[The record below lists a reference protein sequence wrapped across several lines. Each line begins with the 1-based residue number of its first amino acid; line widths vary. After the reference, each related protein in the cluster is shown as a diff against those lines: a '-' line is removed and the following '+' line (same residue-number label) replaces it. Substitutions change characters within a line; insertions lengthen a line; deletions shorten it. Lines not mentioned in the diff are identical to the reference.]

1 MSLVMIL
8 ITTPIQAIA
17 LSIDKTEVNNE
28 ITIPNHNEI
37 EGDVFI
43 VQEDISKRG
52 QFEKHYLCSDG
63 TYVSVAY
70 PEAIHYLDENSVWQD
85 VDQSLRYDSSIG
97 MYTSDK
103 TDFSVSFSNNVSSTN
118 IAKIEKNG
126 YTLSWGIQTTQ
137 KIKNELSRSS
147 IAQNDKAACG
157 TSEMMLIPS
166 SSVAAKVSSPI
177 ATKTNMTD
185 RLISSEDTFSLPNIS
200 SQISY
205 NDIFDG
211 IENVSLKY
219 TVYHNKIEEDIVI
232 SERGDIRSVSMN
244 MDIGILTPIVNADGS
259 VNLVDTNNEMQFHI
273 GIPYMVDAD
282 YKVCNDIQ
290 VTAEKNGTFCVI
302 TYTPNAE
309 WFESSERVFPI
320 LLDPS
325 ITTNDYVS
333 NIEDTYVE
341 QNSSVNHS
349 SEQYLYIT
357 PNGSNKR
364 NAIVRITKLP
374 EIDNSMP
381 IISASLS
388 LTTQSASSDEIDLK
402 ASYVD
407 SGLEL
412 HEYTYYATTIDTF
425 TYVSHSMIGD
435 GESSVVFD
443 VSPYIY
449 EMYADKQFD
458 DEYGYDYH
466 GDFIIGYDNS
476 STTTY
481 LPPFYSSE
489 YTITSNRPVFK
500 VRYGYTLPAGM
511 LSGSVYSFR
520 NGGSYSYMSVN
531 GTNPTNNSNIYQV
544 WSDGDIAATTQ
555 KFKLEYVQSTGGYL
569 LRAMSSSSGTDKV
582 VSINRSGMDLANN
595 MNVTLSTY
603 SDSISQEWL
612 IIPIDYDE
620 FKIVPRANMSLAL
633 TSYGFNDGTN
643 TGITSTSQGNIFVQT
658 MTDDNSN
665 QKWYIFDN
673 NDNEVMTSQSS
684 APYETG
690 YYYIS
695 NSFNGK
701 YLHISNSL
709 ADCMR
714 GQKSALG
721 DSTVKWHIFNLGDGY
736 CTIQRTDILHC
747 YLAPSNNTNGSGVR
761 VYNNQSETIPDIC
774 KWSIQLGSSG
784 GYVLRNKG
792 TGYYLTATDAV
803 SNPSSLLMSSLYSAG
818 TDAYKRQN
826 WRIVPEDYYVELG
839 VAASF
844 NDIDIDVGE
853 TKGASINKAPS
864 SASWASYTDFDYI
877 ITSDSQNVS
886 YDANTHK
893 FTSKKRG
900 EYTDIE
906 PIIVSVTATH
916 KTTGLSDTFE
926 IKVNK
931 EAIIIIPGILGS
943 ELFAG
948 QDYGYFK
955 EGMPLI
961 STSMQDCFHGLST
974 ITEDFEVW
982 KQVNEEYLTDTSIT
996 LAEYADC
1003 LYEFLRCNDD
1013 GTSNKIVSV
1022 KKYKHPDL
1030 DNERSVYTDSCG
1042 TFDYY
1047 DDLYEALI
1055 ADDDIDDKYYV
1066 EFFSY
1071 DWRMANTTSAILL
1084 NSFISNNNYDKVTLV
1099 AHSMGGLV
1107 ASAFLALGEEQKNKV
1122 DELYYIASP
1131 LLGTP
1136 EMANVLGMLDFS
1148 NLSGGA
1154 FDALM
1159 SNVVNVLLSF
1169 VTLTYD
1175 PLRSL
1180 LCNYQSVYEL
1190 MPSEYYFSFAN
1201 KFYMTE
1207 RNTLD
1212 SVTNLNYSQSW
1223 STLAARY
1230 CYPFQTTLNNNSR
1243 AFHNSLFN
1251 SDGTHISENVNA
1263 FYLYGVG
1270 GYTLNTLESIEMLDL
1285 TTASYNYTLVKNTF
1299 TLDGDSMVPK
1309 WSAALNGA
1317 PNSNRI
1323 YKCSNPKAGHTSI
1336 LWDADVLDFITEN
1349 IQGEYVYSATNYF
1362 TRGYN

>member
-1 MSLVMIL
+1 MKKTR
-8 ITTPIQAIA
+8 ITKKIIAAFMAFIIAFVSAPIQAIA
-17 LSIDKTEVNNE
+17 LSIEKMEQIEDNVIDAGYEIDK
-28 ITIPNHNEI
+28 
-37 EGDVFI
+37 DVFL
-43 VQEDISKRG
+43 VEEDLSKRG

-63 TYVSVAY
+63 TYISVTY
-70 PEAIHYLDENSVWQD
+70 PEAIHYLDDNNNWQD
-85 VDQSLRYDSSIG
+85 VDQTLTYDSASG
-97 MYTSDK
+97 MYISDK
-103 TDFSVSFSNNVSSTN
+103 ADFEVSFSNKASADNM
-118 IAKIEKNG
+118 ARIERDG
-126 YTLSWGIQTTQ
+126 YTLSWGIQTT
-137 KIKNELSRSS
+137 KKNENVLARSAIQTNS
-147 IAQNDKAACG
+147 AVTTNTDIV
-157 TSEMMLIPS
+157 LIPS
-166 SSVAAKVSSPI
+166 SSVSAIIENPI
-177 ATKTNMTD
+177 DNKNTDIKD
-185 RLISSEDTFSLPNIS
+185 RLVANNDTFALPKIS

-205 NDIFDG
+205 SNIFDG
-211 IENVSLKY
+211 TQNVSLKY
-219 TVYHNKIEEDIVI
+219 TVYHNKIEEDIII
-232 SERGDIRSVSMN
+232 SERGDLQSVSMN
-244 MDIGILTPIVNADGS
+244 MDVGILSPIINVDGS
-259 VNLVDTNNEMQFHI
+259 VDLVDTNNEMQFHI

-290 VTAEKNGTFCVI
+290 VTAEKNGTFCVV

-309 WFESSERVFPI
+309 WFESSERVFPV

-341 QNSSVNHS
+341 QNSSVIHS
-349 SEQYLYIT
+349 SEQHLYIT

-402 ASYVD
+402 ASYID

-443 VSPYIY
+443 VSPHIY

-466 GDFIIGYDNS
+466 GDFIIGYENS

-582 VSINRSGMDLANN
+582 VSINRSSMDLANN
-595 MNVTLSTY
+595 MNVILSTY

-633 TSYGFNDGTN
+633 TSYGFNNGTN

-701 YLHISNSL
+701 YLHISNSM

-761 VYNNQSETIPDIC
+761 VYNNQSESIPDIC
-774 KWSIQLGSSG
+774 KWSLQLGSGG

-792 TGYYLTATDAV
+792 TGYYLTAADAT

-826 WRIVPEDYYVELG
+826 WRIVSEDYYVELG
-839 VAASF
+839 IAASF
-844 NDIDIDVGE
+844 NDINIDVDE
-853 TKGASINKAPS
+853 TKSASINKSPS
-864 SASWASYTDFDYI
+864 DASWASYTDFDYTV
-877 ITSDSQNVS
+877 TSDDDYVT
-886 YDANTHK
+886 YDSTTHK
-893 FTSKKRG
+893 FTGK
-900 EYTDIE
+900 
-906 PIIVSVTATH
+906 IVGTAFVTAVH
-916 KTTGLSDTFE
+916 KTTGLSDSFT
-926 IKVNK
+926 INVNNN
-931 EAIIIIPGILGS
+931 AIIIVPGIMGTELIAGPNNTQYNPGEDLWS
-943 ELFAG
+943 EELRDGNLDGLEKA
-948 QDYGYFK
+948 
-955 EGMPLI
+955 ERII
-961 STSMQDCFHGLST
+961 S
-974 ITEDFEVW
+974 
-982 KQVNEEYLTDTSIT
+982 
-996 LAEYADC
+996 
-1003 LYEFLRCNDD
+1003 LRCDSNGNSINDVVVR
-1013 GTSNKIVSV
+1013 SNKYGVDDT
-1022 KKYKHPDL
+1022 YKPLYDYL
-1030 DNERSVYTDSCG
+1030 LQEYGNEYT
-1042 TFDYY
+1042 
-1047 DDLYEALI
+1047 
-1055 ADDDIDDKYYV
+1055 V
-1066 EFFSY
+1066 EFFAY
-1071 DWRMANTTSAILL
+1071 DWRLSNAVSASSLNTFINTKGYDNVIL
-1084 NSFISNNNYDKVTLV
+1084 VC
-1099 AHSMGGLV
+1099 HSMGGLV
-1107 ASAFLALGEEQKNKV
+1107 ASGYLALGETQRNKV
-1122 DELYYIASP
+1122 DKIITLGSP
-1131 LLGTP
+1131 LLGTSVMPYLWGSEDINVIGLLNNIGLP
-1136 EMANVLGMLDFS
+1136 EVALELIDVARLYYNIVDLFLS
-1148 NLSGGA
+1148 N
-1154 FDALM
+1154 FK
-1159 SNVVNVLLSF
+1159 
-1169 VTLTYD
+1169 
-1175 PLRSL
+1175 SL
-1180 LCNYQSVYEL
+1180 YE
-1190 MPSEYYFSFAN
+1190 MFPSEKYFDSSYADKSYLITSIVGGSELEITTYSETCARLESYLAYYKSNHIDSAENYHSSLYFGSSHVTELVNTYYIAGYNVSTIDIIEYNMWDWSIYDETLLGDSLVATWSATLGDRTSNRTFFAKN
-1201 KFYMTE
+1201 VDHIDLVQDTE
-1207 RNTLD
+1207 LIAFVSQLID
-1212 SVTNLNYSQSW
+1212 GSSSVT
-1223 STLAARY
+1223 A
-1230 CYPFQTTLNNNSR
+1230 
-1243 AFHNSLFN
+1243 
-1251 SDGTHISENVNA
+1251 
-1263 FYLYGVG
+1263 
-1270 GYTLNTLESIEMLDL
+1270 YTN
-1285 TTASYNYTLVKNTF
+1285 
-1299 TLDGDSMVPK
+1299 
-1309 WSAALNGA
+1309 
-1317 PNSNRI
+1317 I
-1323 YKCSNPKAGHTSI
+1323 YA
-1336 LWDADVLDFITEN
+1336 N
-1349 IQGEYVYSATNYF
+1349 IQ
-1362 TRGYN
+1362 